1 MRRFG
6 MYTSGSY
13 VQNTG
18 TYYSGRKEW
27 KKNWGHKKNRR
38 WAAAMLA
45 VGITAIAVIAGMS
58 DVGRGLSVGITGSA
72 RRQELFQIQGG
83 NRVKAGKA
91 AVPAEMIADT
101 ASMKKQKDASKSSIE
116 TEEADQVLPYIGNTP
131 GATDRE
137 PKDIRIV
144 LDPGHGGADDGCVR
158 NGVQE
163 KEINLQVALLAG
175 DKLKELGYQVILT
188 RDSDRALTLEER
200 VKTAR
205 QNQADIYV
213 SIHQNASDTAS
224 VNGMEVLY
232 SAQNEGDASSRLS
245 QLIQKCVVKSTGVS
259 ERELLEE
266 EGLYVIRE
274 CTMPSC
280 LVETGFL
287 SNAAERGKLTDAS
300 YQAQI
305 AEGIA
310 SGIDLFF
317 HPKTMYL
324 TFDDGPSEE
333 NTAAVLDILKARDIK
348 ATFFV
353 VGENVRKHPEV
364 AKRIVEEGHT
374 IGIHCNRHEY
384 EELYASVDSY
394 LEDFEEA
401 YAAVKEI
408 TGVEVKLFRFPGG
421 SINSYNAGVREG
433 IIEAMTERG
442 FIYYDWNASLEDAVT
457 KAEPEKL
464 LQNALSSTLGR
475 KKVVMLA
482 HDIVYPT
489 TLCLNDLLD
498 QLPEYHMEP
507 LNEKIE
513 PVEF

>member
-1 MRRFG
+1 MRRLG
-6 MYTSGSY
+6 AYTSGLY

-27 KKNWGHKKNRR
+27 KKSWGHKKNWR
-38 WAAAMLA
+38 WAAGAF
-45 VGITAIAVIAGMS
+45 AIGVIALAGWIQT
-58 DVGRGLSVGITGSA
+58 VGSVNPAEEQEIA
-72 RRQELFQIQGG
+72 RIPSV
-83 NRVKAGKA
+83 NRVKAEKMVIPVELQPDIA
-91 AVPAEMIADT
+91 AR
-101 ASMKKQKDASKSSIE
+101 KKQKDSPASDMNP
-116 TEEADQVLPYIGNTP
+116 EEAEQTMAYIGNTP
-131 GATDRE
+131 GATGKE
-137 PKDIRIV
+137 AKEIRIV
-144 LDPGHGGADDGCVR
+144 LDPGHGGEDDGCVR
-158 NGVQE
+158 SGIQE
-163 KEINLQVALLAG
+163 KEVNLQIAFLTRDLLR
-175 DKLKELGYQVILT
+175 ELGYQVLLT
-188 RDSDRALTLEER
+188 RDCDTALTLEER
-200 VKTAR
+200 VEAASR
-205 QNQADIYV
+205 YQADLYM

-232 SAQNEGDASSRLS
+232 SAQNEEDASSRLS
-245 QLIQKCVVKSTGVS
+245 RLVQKSITQNTGVS
-259 ERELLEE
+259 GREILEE

-287 SNAAERGKLTDAS
+287 SNADERGRLTDPS
-300 YQAQI
+300 YQEQI

-333 NTAAVLDILKARDIK
+333 NTTAVLDILKARDIK

-364 AKRIVEEGHT
+364 ARRIVEEGHT

-394 LEDFEEA
+394 LADFEEA
-401 YAAVKEI
+401 YEAVKEV

-421 SINSYNAGVREG
+421 SVNSYNAGVREG

-457 KAEPEKL
+457 KGEPEQL
-464 LQNALSSTLGR
+464 IQNALSSTLGR

-498 QLPEYHMEP
+498 QLPEYHMEA
-507 LNEKIE
+507 LNADVEPIE
-513 PVEF
+513 F